1 MGLTIEDGKGTGKN
15 VGVSDN
21 NELLTHG
28 VSVSEEH
35 SANMDMGKA
44 FSWIFSEDPDA
55 NDDCIFYLK
64 NTGDENLVLEGMN
77 LYISAA
83 AEVYIEIGNEGTT
96 ATGTSVTG
104 NNLNAGSGNTVENTI
119 TAKKDGDLQSG
130 ATLSSGA
137 EVVRYIFAAASD
149 SKHYNFAADIIIPP
163 QQTFT
168 IWCDTAAVVVK
179 ATLTGYFYNPVH

>member
-1 MGLTIEDGKGTGKN
+1 MGIPIEDGTGSGRT
-15 VGVSDN
+15 VGVSSN
-21 NELLTHG
+21 NELLVHS

-35 SANMDMGKA
+35 SANMDKGKA

-64 NTGDENLVLEGMN
+64 NTGDENLVLEGIT
-77 LYISAA
+77 LYVSGAS
-83 AEVYIEIGNEGTT
+83 EVYVEIGNEGTT
-96 ATGTSVTG
+96 ATGTSISG
-104 NNLNAGSGNTVENTI
+104 RNLNAGSGNTVENTV

-130 ATLSSGA
+130 ATLASGD
-137 EVVRYIFAAASD
+137 EVGRYIFGDASN
-149 SKHYNFAADIIIPP
+149 SSCYNFSADIIIPP